1 MLARGFY
8 GVPAKRGHLVQAIPL
23 FGSRENLPSVL
34 AGLALE
40 SADPYPDPNLGA
52 IIRYGI
58 PPVVKADAYL
68 YDLGMP
74 SISDDLRSPQVIE
87 FFRESLH
94 SVSAAADQGLYLDFE
109 MLGSGYLRIPEDA
122 LEPFC
127 LCASFA
133 YRQNSQAPVPPTGI
147 PGKGGVINDVGR
159 VASHMALRTD
169 RGYINKV
176 RFNYP
181 ESLGERGFGGF
192 LRFLTEWTHLVQTVG
207 Q

>member
-58 PPVVKADAYL
+58 PPMVKADAYL

-74 SISDDLRSPQVIE
+74 SISDDLQSPQVIE
-87 FFRESLH
+87 FFQESLH
-94 SVSAAADQGLYLDFE
+94 SVAMAADQGLYLDFE

-122 LEPFC
+122 PEQFC

-159 VASHMALRTD
+159 IASHMALRTD

-181 ESLGERGFGGF
+181 EALGERGLGGF
-192 LRFLTEWTHLVQTVG
+192 LRFLTEWTLLVQTVG